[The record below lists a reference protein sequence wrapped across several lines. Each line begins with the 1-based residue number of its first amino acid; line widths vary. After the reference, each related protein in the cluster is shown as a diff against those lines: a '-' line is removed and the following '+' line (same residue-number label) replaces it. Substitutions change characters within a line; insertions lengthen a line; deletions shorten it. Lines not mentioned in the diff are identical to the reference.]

1 MLEQALSERD
11 NIQFLLTEHK
21 GHNPSYTCDAVRYK
35 DAFFSQFQ
43 KMVNKKK
50 LETVQEQKAFMS
62 AFDWKRMTEQDE
74 EVWHEI
80 LQMLNT

>member
-1 MLEQALSERD
+1 
-11 NIQFLLTEHK
+11 
-21 GHNPSYTCDAVRYK
+21 
-35 DAFFSQFQ
+35 
-43 KMVNKKK
+43 MVNKKK